1 FKGTRKGLKKEQKKR
16 ANPVSLGG
24 VSSVCFFSDWL
35 NQMGLNKVISVQTQM
50 TPTFLIVA
58 GLLFTNLHQ

>member
-1 FKGTRKGLKKEQKKR
+1 MKPPVCLKKSKKR

-24 VSSVCFFSDWL
+24 VSSIYMLFRLAKSDGVEQSHKCP
-35 NQMGLNKVISVQTQM
+35 NPNDA
-50 TPTFLIVA
+50 TFLIIA